1 MVKKFTFKDVKPTSP
16 KPSRTGKNT
25 GGVQGSRNLGEGG
38 RGPQPLTVST
48 TVQPPKRPR
57 DDGKKR

>member
-1 MVKKFTFKDVKPTSP
+1 MVKKIIPTRP
-16 KPSRTGKNT
+16 KTAVNSPSRVGKNI
-25 GGVQGSRNLGEGG
+25 GGVQGSRDFGEGG